1 MCVRVWGEERAGVH
15 ANAHSAAATHIQTS
29 QPIQTQLTAAAAAAA
44 GRLRC
49 RSPLWRRRNERILP
63 QTCTASG
70 GQGVGGEHGGVR

>member
-29 QPIQTQLTAAAAAAA
+29 QPIQTQLTAAAAA

-49 RSPLWRRRNERILP
+49 RSPLWRRRSQRILP

-70 GQGVGGEHGGVR
+70 GQGVGGSTGE